1 MVYIMNM
8 IIDQLSKQQ
17 DLTIQERAVA
27 SYIKE
32 NPKDILNVSIH
43 DLAILTYTS
52 AGTILRLC
60 KKLGFKGYSE
70 FRYQFASE
78 YQALMYQESKNNFDL
93 FSEET
98 SLDELIERMPLSFFR
113 SVEQTTT
120 TLEKQQMLRIVRKI
134 NDADEIIIDGTSLS
148 YKIAD
153 LLAYKFTDVGFI
165 ARAFSGVS
173 WSHLTAIKERNKKA
187 LAIIVSFSGEN
198 KLMLN
203 DTKILKDLGIPY
215 ILVSSNIDS
224 PMVKDANEFIRIF
237 FSQVDYLSSSRF
249 GTVVQAI
256 FDNLIAIN
264 IHFNKNYFKS
274 HHKNVEDA
282 FELTESMKI
291 PKKD

>member
-1 MVYIMNM
+1 MC
-8 IIDQLSKQQ
+8 
-17 DLTIQERAVA
+17 
-27 SYIKE
+27 
-32 NPKDILNVSIH
+32 IH

-113 SVEQTTT
+113 SVEQTMT

-173 WSHLTAIKERNKKA
+173 WSHLTALKEKNKKA
-187 LAIIVSFSGEN
+187 LAIIISFSGEN

>member
-52 AGTILRLC
+52 AGTILRLW

-113 SVEQTTT
+113 SVEQTMT

-173 WSHLTAIKERNKKA
+173 WSHLTALKEKNKKA
-187 LAIIVSFSGEN
+187 LAIIISFSGEN

>member
-1 MVYIMNM
+1 M
-8 IIDQLSKQQ
+8 IIDILSKTK

-60 KKLGFKGYSE
+60 KKMGFKGYSD
-70 FRYQFASE
+70 FKYQFASE
-78 YQALMYQESKNNFDL
+78 YQALLYQESQNNYDL

-98 SLDELIERMPLSFFR
+98 SLDELIDRMPLSFFR
-113 SVEQTTT
+113 SVEQTMT
-120 TLEKQQMLRIVRKI
+120 TLEKQQMIRIVKKI
-134 NDADEIIIDGTSLS
+134 NEADEIIIDGTSLS

-153 LLAYKFTDVGFI
+153 FLAYKFTDVGYF

-173 WSHLTAIKERNKKA
+173 WSHLTAIKENNKKA

-224 PMVKDANEFIRIF
+224 SMVKDADEFIRIF

-249 GTVVQAI
+249 GTVVQAL

-264 IHFNKNYFKS
+264 IHFNKLYFKQ
-274 HHKNVEDA
+274 HHKNVEQT
-282 FELTESMKI
+282 FELTESMKL
-291 PKKD
+291 PKPDKD

>member
-1 MVYIMNM
+1 M

-113 SVEQTTT
+113 SVEQTMT

-173 WSHLTAIKERNKKA
+173 WSHLTALKEKNKKA
-187 LAIIVSFSGEN
+187 LAIIISFSGEN

-237 FSQVDYLSSSRF
+237 FSQIDYLSSSRF
-249 GTVVQAI
+249 GIVVQAI

>member
-1 MVYIMNM
+1 M
-8 IIDQLSKQQ
+8 IIDILSKTK

-27 SYIKE
+27 TYIKE

-60 KKLGFKGYSE
+60 KKMGFKGYSD
-70 FRYQFASE
+70 FKYQFASE
-78 YQALMYQESKNNFDL
+78 YQTLLYTQSQNNFDL
-93 FSEET
+93 FSDET

-113 SVEQTTT
+113 SIEQTMT
-120 TLEKQQMLRIVRKI
+120 TLEKQQMIRIVKKI
-134 NDADEIIIDGTSLS
+134 NEADELIIDGTSLS

-153 LLAYKFTDVGFI
+153 MLAYKFTDVGFF
-165 ARAFSGVS
+165 ARSFSGVS
-173 WSHLTAIKERNKKA
+173 WSHLTAIKENNKKA

-198 KLMLN
+198 KLMIN

-215 ILVSSNIDS
+215 ILVSSNIES
-224 PMVKDANEFIRIF
+224 SMVKDADEFIRIF
-237 FSQVDYLSSSRF
+237 FSQVDYLASSRF

-264 IHFNKNYFKS
+264 IHFNKLFFRS
-274 HHKNVEDA
+274 HHEQIDKT
-282 FELTESMKI
+282 FELTEAMKL
-291 PKKD
+291 PKQDS

>member
-1 MVYIMNM
+1 M